1 MHDLTFGLPAPIDT
15 LAGVLAASSLVSIVT
30 WASLFWL
37 RGALLDWGVVDQP
50 NSRSLHTSPTPR
62 GGGLAIASCVVVSL
76 CGLAFFGHD
85 LWVEMRGYVVC
96 SALMAG
102 LGWADDRTSL
112 SVTIRFPIQVAVA
125 VLFTYLVG
133 FPDSIQIPGFGQVAR
148 GWIGTTVVVVW
159 IVGLTNAFNFMDG
172 MDGLAAG
179 QAAVAGGFWFAA
191 AWGAGLPLVASI
203 ALLIAVASAAFLTHN
218 WAPARLFLG
227 DIGSYFLGFSL
238 AALPLLALRASSAPR
253 PWLVAGAFMLAP
265 FLFDSVFTF
274 FRRLI
279 GRENVFEA
287 HRTHLYQRLAAKGV
301 SASKV
306 TATYMTL
313 AAVGGVAGLLLLGW

>member
-1 MHDLTFGLPAPIDT
+1 MANLSFGLPAPIDT
-15 LAGVLAASSLVSIVT
+15 LPGILAAASLASIVT
-30 WASLFWL
+30 WASLFRM
-37 RGALLDWGVVDQP
+37 RGVLLDWGVVDRP

-62 GGGLAIASCVVVSL
+62 GGGLAIAGCVIFSL
-76 CGLAFFGHD
+76 CALAFFGHD
-85 LWVEMRGYVVC
+85 LWVAMRGYVVC

-112 SVTIRFPIQVAVA
+112 SVAIRFPVQVAVA
-125 VLFTYLVG
+125 VLFTYLLG
-133 FPDSIQIPGFGQVAR
+133 FPNSIEVPGFGQVAN
-148 GWIGTTVVVVW
+148 GWIVTTVYVIW

-179 QAAVAGGFWFAA
+179 QAVVAGGFWFAA
-191 AWGAGLPLVASI
+191 AWGAGLPLVAAI
-203 ALLIAVASAAFLTHN
+203 ALLVAVAAAAFLPHN
-218 WAPARLFLG
+218 WSPARLFLG

-238 AALPLLALRASSAPR
+238 AALPLLALHASSAPR
-253 PWLVAGAFMLAP
+253 PWLVAGAFTLAP

-279 GRENVFEA
+279 ARENVFEA
-287 HRTHLYQRLAAKGV
+287 HRTHLYQRLAAKGI

-306 TATYMTL
+306 TAAYMSL
-313 AAVGGVAGLLLLGW
+313 AAVGGVAGLFLLAW